1 VDSHRD
7 GEPEMNLND
16 DDEHLIETLFRNGTI
31 TVVGVVLSF
40 SLGFLTQWA
49 SNPIPWRLADLPTLV
64 VIAIGIVFQL
74 RSLALLLQ
82 TSSLKKVV
90 YDKASRLFLSGVI
103 ITGSGVFLAILI
115 DTFRLLMER

>member
-1 VDSHRD
+1 
-7 GEPEMNLND
+7 MNPND
-16 DDEHLIETLFRNGTI
+16 DDEHMIETLFRNGTI

-74 RSLALLLQ
+74 RSLSLLLQ

-90 YDKASRLFLSGVI
+90 YDKASRLFLNGVI
-103 ITGSGVFLAILI
+103 ITGSGVFIAIAI
-115 DTFRLLMER
+115 DTVRLLMQF

>member
-1 VDSHRD
+1 
-7 GEPEMNLND
+7 MNLND

>member
-1 VDSHRD
+1 
-7 GEPEMNLND
+7 MNLND

-64 VIAIGIVFQL
+64 VIIMGIVFQL

-82 TSSLKKVV
+82 TSSLKKSSTTRQAG
-90 YDKASRLFLSGVI
+90 YF
-103 ITGSGVFLAILI
+103 
-115 DTFRLLMER
+115 

>member
-1 VDSHRD
+1 
-7 GEPEMNLND
+7 MNLND

-49 SNPIPWRLADLPTLV
+49 SNPIPWRLTDLPTLV

-90 YDKASRLFLSGVI
+90 YDKASRLFLHGVM
-103 ITGSGVFLAILI
+103 ITGAGVFLAILI
-115 DTFRLLMER
+115 DTFRLLTVH

>member
-1 VDSHRD
+1 MDSHQD
-7 GEPEMNLND
+7 GEPKMKPND

-49 SNPIPWRLADLPTLV
+49 SNPIPWRLTDLPTLV

-90 YDKASRLFLSGVI
+90 YDKASRLFLNGVI
-103 ITGSGVFLAILI
+103 ITGAGVFLAILI

>member
-1 VDSHRD
+1 MK
-7 GEPEMNLND
+7 PND

-49 SNPIPWRLADLPTLV
+49 SNPIPWRLTDLPTLV

-82 TSSLKKVV
+82 TSSLKKAV
-90 YDKASRLFLSGVI
+90 YDKASRLFLNGVI
-103 ITGSGVFLAILI
+103 ITGAGVFLAILI

>member
-1 VDSHRD
+1 
-7 GEPEMNLND
+7 MNLND

-64 VIAIGIVFQL
+64 VIIMGIVFQL

-90 YDKASRLFLSGVI
+90 YDKASRLWRDHHWVWRFSG
-103 ITGSGVFLAILI
+103 
-115 DTFRLLMER
+115 DPH

>member
-1 VDSHRD
+1 
-7 GEPEMNLND
+7 MNPKD

-74 RSLALLLQ
+74 RSLSLLLQ

-90 YDKASRLFLSGVI
+90 YDKASRLFLNGVI
-103 ITGSGVFLAILI
+103 ITGSGVFIAIAI
-115 DTFRLLMER
+115 DTVRLLMQF

>member
-1 VDSHRD
+1 
-7 GEPEMNLND
+7 MNLND

-49 SNPIPWRLADLPTLV
+49 SNPIAWKLADLPTLI
-64 VIAIGIVFQL
+64 VIAIGIVLQL

-90 YDKASRLFLSGVI
+90 YDRASRLFLNGVI
-103 ITGSGVFLAILI
+103 TTGSGVFLAILI
-115 DTFRLLMER
+115 DTVRLLAER

>member
-1 VDSHRD
+1 
-7 GEPEMNLND
+7 MNLND

-64 VIAIGIVFQL
+64 VITIGIVFQL

-82 TSSLKKVV
+82 TSSLKK
-90 YDKASRLFLSGVI
+90 SRLRQGKPAISEWRDHHWVWRFSG
-103 ITGSGVFLAILI
+103 
-115 DTFRLLMER
+115 DPH

>member
-1 VDSHRD
+1 
-7 GEPEMNLND
+7 MNPGD

-74 RSLALLLQ
+74 RSLSLLLQ

-90 YDKASRLFLSGVI
+90 YDKASRLFLNGVI
-103 ITGSGVFLAILI
+103 ITGSGVFIAIAI
-115 DTFRLLMER
+115 DTVRLLIQF